1 MLPSASMTRGAAPGL
16 ERLAG
21 EGGLVELD
29 PQPGLVGDADVAV
42 LEHQGFPHQVAGR
55 PALVGLVFEDQE
67 VGRRGREVH
76 GHGRGDRP
84 ERAVRGDRHIM
95 GLGHRRDLLGL
106 EQAAAD
112 QEVGLED
119 VRRAG
124 GEDVAEGILGVEHL
138 ARRDRHAD
146 LARSAASAGMFSGR
160 SGSSTNM
167 GR

>member
-1 MLPSASMTRGAAPGL
+1 M
-16 ERLAG
+16 
-21 EGGLVELD
+21 
-29 PQPGLVGDADVAV
+29 
-42 LEHQGFPHQVAGR
+42 
-55 PALVGLVFEDQE
+55 
-67 VGRRGREVH
+67 H

-84 ERAVRGDRHIM
+84 EGAVRGDLDVM
-95 GLGHRRDLLGL
+95 GLGHGRDLLGL
-106 EQAAAD
+106 EQSAAD

-119 VRRAG
+119 VGRTG

-146 LARSAASAGMFSGR
+146 LARSAARAGMFSGR